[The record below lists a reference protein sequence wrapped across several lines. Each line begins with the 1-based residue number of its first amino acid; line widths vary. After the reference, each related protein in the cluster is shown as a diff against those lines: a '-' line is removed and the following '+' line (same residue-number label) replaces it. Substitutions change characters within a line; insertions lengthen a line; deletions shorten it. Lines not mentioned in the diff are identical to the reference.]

1 MSRRR
6 LRRSAAGTFA
16 LALLAAPLLAGTVEV
31 GLTLPVRARIDME
44 GRRNLAITPFQVV
57 SRETAETELRRDVDV
72 QAEFERYLARLIQ
85 RNTRLEVVESGP
97 VELPTYDLELLSRQ
111 QDFWASLGERSGA
124 DLLLA
129 GSLDFDVQDR
139 SGYRREEYV
148 SPYDGRTYYRQVLV
162 EQTGFEYDIV
172 LQVYDGQTGQLL
184 HADNFK
190 DFKQFE
196 GNRADPLRGMFENLY
211 ALEDRIA
218 NVFVQRTVE
227 TTRVL
232 YTD

>member
-1 MSRRR
+1 MSHNTPCRV
-6 LRRSAAGTFA
+6 AIATFA
-16 LALLAAPLLAGTVEV
+16 LVLPTVPVLAGTVEV
-31 GLTLPVRARIDME
+31 NLTLPVRARIDLE
-44 GRRNLAITPFQVV
+44 DRRTIGITPFQVV
-57 SRETAETELRRDVDV
+57 SREGAETELRRDVDV
-72 QAEFERYLARLIQ
+72 QREFERYLGRLIQ
-85 RNTRLEVVESGP
+85 RNTRLQIIEPGP
-97 VELPTYDLELLSRQ
+97 VEFPTFDLQLLSRQ
-111 QDFWASLGERSGA
+111 QDFWASVGERSGA
-124 DLLLA
+124 DLLLT

-139 SGYRREEYV
+139 SGYRREEYI

-172 LQVYDGQTGQLL
+172 LQVYDGRTGEVLY
-184 HADNFK
+184 ADNFK

-196 GNRADPLRGMFENLY
+196 GNQADPLRGMFENLY

-227 TTRVL
+227 TSRVL

>member
-1 MSRRR
+1 MSHNTPCRV
-6 LRRSAAGTFA
+6 AIATFA
-16 LALLAAPLLAGTVEV
+16 LVLPTVPVLAGTVEV
-31 GLTLPVRARIDME
+31 NLTLPVRARIDLE
-44 GRRNLAITPFQVV
+44 DRRTIGITPFQVV
-57 SRETAETELRRDVDV
+57 SREGAETELRRDVDV
-72 QAEFERYLARLIQ
+72 QREFERYLGRLIQ
-85 RNTRLEVVESGP
+85 RNTRLEIIETGP
-97 VELPTYDLELLSRQ
+97 VEFPTFDLQLLSRQ
-111 QDFWASLGERSGA
+111 QDFWASVGERSGA
-124 DLLLA
+124 DLLLT

-139 SGYRREEYV
+139 SGYRREEYI

-172 LQVYDGQTGQLL
+172 LQVYDGRTGEVLY
-184 HADNFK
+184 ADNFK

-196 GNRADPLRGMFENLY
+196 GNQADPLRGMFENLY

-227 TTRVL
+227 TSRVL